1 MYSSR
6 PRETSPNVL
15 NAKMVKRKKK
25 KEVTDKLQG
34 ETTKVPWSFRLREK
48 FVVALGIVSR
58 GAGIQQEGRKKG

>member
-1 MYSSR
+1 M
-6 PRETSPNVL
+6 L